1 MKLKAYAKL
10 NLALD
15 ITGKRPDGYHELDT
29 IMQSISLFDTVTI
42 EKADIISVHMNKD
55 VAPEKNNTAYK
66 AADLFCKHTGIIGAA
81 ISIDKRIPS
90 MAGLGGSSADAAAVL
105 IGLNELFDT
114 GLTHSTLAHMGK
126 QIGAD
131 VPFCMTG
138 GTARAKGIGEKLQ
151 QLQLAKPLYF
161 VVVKP
166 HQGVSTAKAF
176 SAYKPSSKISIE
188 SVVFALQKGD
198 IELFN
203 KYSGNALGMA
213 SLSIAPDIM
222 KAASALRPFG
232 KAFMSGSGSSMFCV
246 LETKEQAEKAVQS
259 ISGDFEL
266 CGAFH
271 TKHTGIEIIGE
282 NE

>member
-29 IMQSISLFDTVTI
+29 IMQSISLFDTITI
-42 EKADIISVHMNKD
+42 KKADIISIRMKD
-55 VAPEKNNTAYK
+55 GAVPEKSNTAYK
-66 AADLFCKHTGIIGAA
+66 AAELFCKHTGKSGAA
-81 ISIDKRIPS
+81 ISIDKKIPS

-105 IGLNELFDT
+105 IGLNKLFNTD
-114 GLTHSTLAHMGK
+114 LQHSTLAHMGK

-131 VPFCMTG
+131 VPFCITG

-151 QLQLAKPLYF
+151 QLKLKKPLYF

-166 HQGVSTAKAF
+166 HQGVSTVKAF
-176 SAYKPSSKISIE
+176 GAYKPSSKISIE
-188 SVVFALQKGD
+188 SVIFALQKGD

-203 KYSGNALGMA
+203 KYSGNALGLA
-213 SLSIAPDIM
+213 ALSLAPDIM

-246 LETKEQAEKAVQS
+246 FEKREQAEKAAQN
-259 ISGDFEL
+259 INGNFEL

-271 TKHTGIEIIGE
+271 TVHTGVEIIGE
-282 NE
+282 

>member
-1 MKLKAYAKL
+1 MKLKAYSKL

-15 ITGKRPDGYHELDT
+15 ITGKRSDGYHDLDT
-29 IMQSISLFDTVTI
+29 IMQSISLYDTVTI
-42 EKADIISVHMNKD
+42 EKSHIISVQMSKGD
-55 VAPEKNNTAYK
+55 VPEKSNTAYK
-66 AADLFCKHTGIIGAA
+66 AVELFCKLTGLMGAT
-81 ISIDKRIPS
+81 ISIDKHIPS
-90 MAGLGGSSADAAAVL
+90 MAGLGGSSTDAAAVL
-105 IGLNELFDT
+105 IGLNKLYNT
-114 GLTHSTLAHMGK
+114 KLPHSTLAHIGK
-126 QIGAD
+126 KIGAD
-131 VPFCMTG
+131 VPFCMEG

-151 QLQLAKPLYF
+151 HLRLTKPLHF

-188 SVVFALQKGD
+188 SVAFAIQKGD

-213 SLSIAPDIM
+213 ALSIAPDIL

-246 LETKEQAEKAVQS
+246 FATKEEAENAAQS
-259 ISGDFEL
+259 IDGEFEF
-266 CGAFH
+266 CGSFH
-271 TKHTGIEIIGE
+271 TKHTGIEIIGD

>member
-42 EKADIISVHMNKD
+42 EKADIISVQMNKS
-55 VAPEKNNTAYK
+55 VVPEKNNTAYK
-66 AADLFCKHTGIIGAA
+66 AAKLFCKHTREKGAV
-81 ISIDKRIPS
+81 ISIEKQIPS

-105 IGLNELFDT
+105 IGLDKLFDT
-114 GLTHSTLAHMGK
+114 KLPYSTLAHLGK

-131 VPFCMTG
+131 VPFCMSG
-138 GTARAKGIGEKLQ
+138 GTTRAKGIGEKLQ
-151 QLQLAKPLYF
+151 PLRLNKPLHF
-161 VVVKP
+161 VIVKP
-166 HQGVSTAKAF
+166 RQGVSTAKAF
-176 SAYKPSSKISIE
+176 AAYKPSAKIRIE
-188 SVVFALQKGD
+188 SAAYALQKGD
-198 IELFN
+198 IKLFN

-213 SLSIAPDIM
+213 ALSIAPDMM

-232 KAFMSGSGSSMFCV
+232 KAFMSGSGSSMFCL
-246 LETKEQAEKAVQS
+246 LESAEQAEEAAQC
-259 ISGDFEL
+259 IIGDFEL

-271 TKHTGIEIIGE
+271 TKETGIEIIGE
-282 NE
+282 Q